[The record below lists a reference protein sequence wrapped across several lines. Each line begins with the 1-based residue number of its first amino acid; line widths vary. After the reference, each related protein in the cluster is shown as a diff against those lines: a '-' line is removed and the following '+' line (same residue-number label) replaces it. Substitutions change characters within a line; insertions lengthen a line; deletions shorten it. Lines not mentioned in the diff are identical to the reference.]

1 MWSLDSFDDFHT
13 FIMSTSD
20 YLTTRLSS
28 PVPVNII
35 RPLLI
40 YSTLGR
46 FVRKCR
52 LEYINLDFDSSGLL
66 WKLFKSL
73 RAPTVRDLGHV
84 NVQSP
89 EEDAEEMFAFHV
101 PYDIH
106 NNPRISNDI

>member
-52 LEYINLDFDSSGLL
+52 LEYINLDFDTSGLL
-66 WKLFKSL
+66 WKLFKSF
-73 RAPTVRDLGHV
+73 RAPTMKNSGHV
-84 NVQSP
+84 NAQSL
-89 EEDAEEMFAFHV
+89 EEDAEEMFVFHV

-106 NNPRISNDI
+106 NAPHIRNDI

>member
-52 LEYINLDFDSSGLL
+52 VEYIKLDFDASGLL
-66 WKLFKSL
+66 WKLFKSF
-73 RAPTVRDLGHV
+73 RGSAMKNLGHV
-84 NVQSP
+84 NVQSL
-89 EEDAEEMFAFHV
+89 EEDAEDIVAFHV

-106 NNPRISNDI
+106 NNPDISNDI